1 MNIET
6 IAVDLL
12 IPYARNSRT
21 HSDEQVAQIAAS
33 IREFGF
39 TNPVLIDGQDG
50 IIAGHGRVLGA
61 RKLGMSDVPCIRLAH
76 LSEAQKRA
84 YVIADN
90 KLALNAGWDEKMLA
104 LELQDLQGMDF
115 DLSLTGFLGNEID
128 ELLAELDATP
138 EGNTDADADNVPE
151 ALPNVIT
158 KPDDIWICGDHRVMC
173 GDCRDFGAVQNLL
186 EGSRINVAVTSPPYA
201 EQREYDVSSGF
212 KPIPPDEYV
221 DWYADVAMNIMANI
235 AEDGSYFCN
244 IKPSASGLDTSLYV
258 FDLVIAHVRKWGWH
272 FATEFC
278 WERSGIPKGVT
289 RRFKNQFEPIYQ
301 FSKGDWKMRPD
312 AVRHASLN
320 VPKARGKGA
329 GATSWAKHQGNES
342 IHMTGHQGEQGFAW
356 FGENV
361 EEGLAYPGNRLPT
374 FTGSHEA
381 LGHAAAFPVGLPEFF
396 INAYSDNG
404 DTVFDPFMGSGS
416 TLMAAERTGR
426 RGFGM
431 ELSPIYCDV
440 IVRRWQ
446 QYTGKQ
452 AVHADTG
459 KTFDETAAV
468 NTEE

>member
-115 DLSLTGFLGNEID
+115 DLELTGFGLGDID

-138 EGNTDADADNVPE
+138 EGATDADDTPPVQAESVS
-151 ALPNVIT
+151 
-158 KPDDIWICGDHRVMC
+158 KPGDVWVLGKHRIMC
-173 GDCRDFGAVQNLL
+173 GDSTDAAALALLMDGKKADMCFTDPPYGVDYDGGHAVKGVRREKLANDGDADIYSRVLHVIFASTKETAALYLWFSDSKSAAVTAAVTAAGYEVRNTIIWNKNLAQFGAIGAQYKSKHEPCLYCFKR
-186 EGSRINVAVTSPPYA
+186 GYA
-201 EQREYDVSSGF
+201 PKWVGPTNEVSVWDVKREAKNEFHPTQKPVELAERAIGNSSSAGDV
-212 KPIPPDEYV
+212 V
-221 DWYADVAMNIMANI
+221 LDV
-235 AEDGSYFCN
+235 
-244 IKPSASGLDTSLYV
+244 
-258 FDLVIAHVRKWGWH
+258 
-272 FATEFC
+272 
-278 WERSGIPKGVT
+278 
-289 RRFKNQFEPIYQ
+289 
-301 FSKGDWKMRPD
+301 FS
-312 AVRHASLN
+312 
-320 VPKARGKGA
+320 
-329 GATSWAKHQGNES
+329 
-342 IHMTGHQGEQGFAW
+342 
-356 FGENV
+356 
-361 EEGLAYPGNRLPT
+361 
-374 FTGSHEA
+374 
-381 LGHAAAFPVGLPEFF
+381 
-396 INAYSDNG
+396 
-404 DTVFDPFMGSGS
+404 GSGS
-416 TLMAAERTGR
+416 TLIACETTGR
-426 RGFGM
+426 MARVM
-431 ELSPIYCDV
+431 ELSPNYVDV
-440 IVRRWQ
+440 AVRRWQ
-446 QYTGKQ
+446 NFTGKQ

>member
-138 EGNTDADADNVPE
+138 EGETDADETPE
-151 ALPNVIT
+151 VQAEVIT
-158 KPDDIWICGDHRVMC
+158 QHGDVWVLGKHRVMC
-173 GDCRDFGAVQNLL
+173 GDSTDAAAV
-186 EGSRINVAVTSPPYA
+186 NVLMDGKKADMVFTDPPYGVSIVNTNQA
-201 EQREYDVSSGF
+201 EKVGGGGVVKFGKVGGGGVVKFGKVGGGGVVDAKNYMEIIGDDTTETARKFYQSCVEYGFENFILWGGNYFTDFLSPSPCWIVWDKQNSGNF
-212 KPIPPDEYV
+212 
-221 DWYADVAMNIMANI
+221 ADVELAWC
-235 AEDGSYFCN
+235 SSS
-244 IKPSASGLDTSLYV
+244 KSAKLYT
-258 FDLVIAHVRKWGWH
+258 FTWNGMS
-272 FATEFC
+272 
-278 WERSGIPKGVT
+278 RSGNRKDELST
-289 RRFKNQFEPIYQ
+289 R
-301 FSKGDWKMRPD
+301 
-312 AVRHASLN
+312 VH
-320 VPKARGKGA
+320 
-329 GATSWAKHQGNES
+329 
-342 IHMTGHQGEQGFAW
+342 
-356 FGENV
+356 
-361 EEGLAYPGNRLPT
+361 PT
-374 FTGSHEA
+374 QK
-381 LGHAAAFPVGLPEFF
+381 PVGLFEAIFNDF
-396 INAYSDNG
+396 
-404 DTVFDPFMGSGS
+404 VFDSCFDGFLGSGS
-416 TLMAAERTGR
+416 TLIACEKTGR
-426 RGFGM
+426 RCFGM
-431 ELSPIYCDV
+431 ELSPEYCDV

-446 QYTGKQ
+446 QYTGKT
-452 AVHADTG
+452 ATHAETG